1 VIAVTYSHWADV
13 RDSGSSGKRESV
25 VLESSGQSAGK
36 NSLTK
41 READVVRLVS
51 QGLANK
57 AVARELGIEEGTVKI
72 HLHNTYRKLGIQNRF
87 ALLRIAIDNRG
98 E

>member
-1 VIAVTYSHWADV
+1 
-13 RDSGSSGKRESV
+13 V
-25 VLESSGQSAGK
+25 VLESSGQGAGK

-72 HLHNTYRKLGIQNRF
+72 HLHNTYRKLGIRNRT
-87 ALLRIAIDNRG
+87 ALLRVAVDEHG
-98 E
+98 KH